1 MKTYYRLS
9 ITIVLLLVAFYTLI
23 QFQDKTSEADLSSR
37 QPSGIL
43 DSGFLGLVEDIYTTA
58 TTIVNVPIDI
68 VKDVAIKIAINQYLS
83 DLPLEK
89 NLRSR
94 LEMRLSDDKYLAEIV
109 PFLLALK
116 DQYSEPEIANDVRF
130 ESYARKSRKQL
141 TAPGAEHELF
151 SWSPKATPEK
161 KNDEPLLT
169 NEMAAH
175 LAAIYDVVFIQG
187 NSIISNKQN
196 LEQPFKPVTVKDQ
209 KIVDKVKPIVV
220 KLLEK
225 VKSKSKEAG
234 KSKDGGANSE
244 AFEML
249 DVILKNDVKLEAFSI
264 SVIDFI
270 KYMVHK
276 SYRYFAFKHLR
287 EMDLSKWLK
296 KKLANEEYSLVL
308 KYLNESQKR
317 PYAAQ
322 FGVDGLQGALLRAL
336 AQPEKNPA
344 FLSQLNQ
351 ELAKAS
357 LYKPKTEPT
366 EPPNHAHNINFL
378 QYLVLNKKTPDKYLP
393 FFKYLFNNYSQNIS
407 TGGIATT
414 PTISVRNLPIIFTG
428 AEVAGKNSTGIPNF
442 HFVDRKDPNYRS
454 YYFYGNDALM
464 LESLAMKSGMITMF
478 ERLRKLSTLNCN
490 GQYEWHSHFSFDGLL
505 NLGLGEANRDF
516 GEIRCYNELL
526 KRADNELKLRETR
539 KTLIALVEEIKNSPI
554 PLFDQHRANQII
566 DKLAKLEQESMP
578 QYILM
583 YSPWPD
589 HFAHFKGPFS
599 DEILAT
605 TGELNRLDYWL
616 GKITET
622 YKKAGIYDRTVFG
635 MAGDHGLSP
644 IFYTLNPEKVVL
656 EKMVKEYKREIK
668 IKKISSDEGE
678 GPKINHSIRPESM
691 KNYDVIIASTA
702 GGNYMLDF
710 FNGQNDV
717 SWRQQP
723 VYEDLTHLKL
733 LDGGAP
739 IDMVKE
745 FASRLQNTL
754 DYMVIR
760 EKPCSIKECDT
771 RVITTINGR
780 RVDEII
786 RRRDKQVYYAPYDL
800 KAEKSILQIFEKNP
814 YRDHSEE
821 DVKLK
826 NSLIETCLTRPDSR
840 DPKTWCNEDQWRL
853 LASFTPRPDS
863 VVQLSHLYDE
873 DRAGTV
879 NLFPKYGIGYNTRVP
894 GRHAGESFHEK
905 DAFVGFWGTPT
916 RNDKSK
922 NLGPLVNGVL
932 APTVFS
938 YLSESDS
945 TGKGFG
951 FPSVWKE
958 IKK

>member
-1 MKTYYRLS
+1 MKSYYRLS
-9 ITIVLLLVAFYTLI
+9 LTLSLLLLAFYTVT
-23 QFQDKTSEADLSSR
+23 QFQNKTSETDLSSR
-37 QPSGIL
+37 QPSGII
-43 DSGFLGLVEDIYTTA
+43 DSGFLSLTEDIYTTA
-58 TTIVNVPIDI
+58 TSIVNVPIDI
-68 VKDVAIKIAINQYLS
+68 VKDVAIKIAINKYLS

-89 NLRSR
+89 GLRSR
-94 LEMRLSDDKYLAEIV
+94 LEKRLGDDKYLAEIV
-109 PFLLALK
+109 PFLMALK
-116 DQYSEPEIANDVRF
+116 DQYSEPEIANDVKF
-130 ESYARKSRKQL
+130 ETYARKMRRQL

-151 SWSPKATPEK
+151 SWTPKPTSEQN
-161 KNDEPLLT
+161 NDEPLLT
-169 NEMAAH
+169 TEMAAN
-175 LAAIYDVVFIQG
+175 LAAIYDAVFIQG

-196 LEQPFKPVTVKDQ
+196 LEQPFKPVTKKDQ
-209 KIVDKVKPIVV
+209 KIIDNVKPIVV
-220 KLLEK
+220 NLLEK
-225 VKSKSKEAG
+225 IKSKSKPAG

-264 SVIDFI
+264 SIIDFI

-276 SYRYFAFKHLR
+276 SYRYFTFKHLR
-287 EMDLSKWLK
+287 EMDLSNWLK
-296 KKLANEEYSLVL
+296 RKLRNKEYSVVL
-308 KYLNESQKR
+308 KFLNESRKR
-317 PYAAQ
+317 PYAVQ
-322 FGVDGLQGALLRAL
+322 FGVDGLQGSLLRAL
-336 AQPEKNPA
+336 AQPEKNSA
-344 FLSQLNQ
+344 FLNELNK
-351 ELAKAS
+351 EFTKAI
-357 LYKPKTEPT
+357 LYKPKNVPT
-366 EPPNHAHNINFL
+366 EDPNHAHNINFL
-378 QYLVLNKKTPDKYLP
+378 QHLVLNKKTPEKYLP

-407 TGGIATT
+407 TGGVATT

-442 HFVDRKDPNYRS
+442 HFVDRKDPDYRS
-454 YYFYGNDALM
+454 YYFYGNDALK
-464 LESLAMKSGMITMF
+464 LESLSMESGMITMF

-490 GQYEWHSHFSFDGLL
+490 AQYEWHSHFSFDGLL
-505 NLGLGEANRDF
+505 NLGLGEATRDF

-526 KRADNELKLRETR
+526 NRAKNEIKLRETR
-539 KTLIALVEEIKNSPI
+539 DTLIELVEEIKSSKIAFFN
-554 PLFDQHRANQII
+554 LHRANQVIE
-566 DKLAKLEQESMP
+566 KLALLEQESMP

-599 DEILAT
+599 NEILST

-656 EKMVKEYKREIK
+656 EKMVKEYRREIK

-710 FNGQNDV
+710 FNGQDDA

-723 VYEDLTHLKL
+723 VYEDLTRLKL

-739 IDMVKE
+739 LDMVKE
-745 FASRLQNTL
+745 LTRRLEGTL
-754 DYMVIR
+754 DYMALR
-760 EKPCSIKECDT
+760 EKPCGIQECDT
-771 RVITTINGR
+771 RIITTINGR

-786 RRRDKQVYYAPYDL
+786 RRRASQVYYAPYDL
-800 KAEKSILQIFEKNP
+800 KSEKSILQVFEKNP
-814 YRDHSEE
+814 YRDQSEE

-826 NSLIETCLTRPDSR
+826 KSLLETCLNRADPR
-840 DPKTWCNEDQWRL
+840 DPKTWCDENQWRL

-922 NLGPLVNGVL
+922 SLGPLVNGSL
-932 APTVFS
+932 APTIYSFI
-938 YLSESDS
+938 SENES

-951 FPSVWKE
+951 FPSVWKQ